1 MTRLGYGAAWDN
13 ANTHF
18 RGRAGVLLE
27 FAPNKFAQYVMRTH
41 ECEISIDQ
49 EVETIWDGPL
59 SPIRIPTSRQIR
71 MVLEGTL
78 TSLDEMRERPAWAT
92 AQPEIEARRELEQ
105 RR

>member
-1 MTRLGYGAAWDN
+1 VTRIGYGTARGN
-13 ANTHF
+13 ASTYF
-18 RGRAGVLLE
+18 RGRAGVPLE
-27 FAPNKFAQYVMRTH
+27 FAPSKFAQYVMRTH
-41 ECEISIDQ
+41 EYEISIDQ
-49 EVETIWDGPL
+49 EVETAWDGPL
-59 SPIRIPTSRQIR
+59 SPIYISTSKQIR